1 MKLLIEQADMGQ
13 IQTLNEEV
21 NGVKHMVIEGIYMQA
36 EIVNGNKRMYRKP
49 IMEKAVQKY
58 ITERVDAKRAWGELG
73 HPATPEIK
81 HQNVSHRIIALNME
95 GNDVYGKALIT
106 KTPNGLIVEG
116 LIISGGAFG
125 VSSRGLGSLKAGK
138 GCNEVQEDF
147 QLATAADIVD
157 TPSAPGAHVT
167 ALMENTDWYVD
178 AFGVWQPRYQEIV
191 AETAAAA
198 KKVAKARREE
208 QFVRL
213 FDNLMTEFI
222 AK

>member
-13 IQTLNEEV
+13 IQTLNEDF
-21 NGVKHMVIEGIYMQA
+21 GGIKHMVIEGIYMQA
-36 EIVNGNKRMYRKP
+36 EVINGNKRKYRKP
-49 IMEKAVQKY
+49 IMEKAVNKY
-58 ITERVDAKRAWGELG
+58 ITERVDAGRAWGELG

-81 HQNVSHRIIALNME
+81 HQNVSHRIISLYME
-95 GNDVYGKALIT
+95 GNDVFGKALIT

-116 LIISGGAFG
+116 LVISGGKFG
-125 VSSRGLGSLKAGK
+125 VSSRGLGSIKSMNGFQD
-138 GCNEVQEDF
+138 VQEDF
-147 QLATAADIVD
+147 HLATAADIVD

-178 AFGVWQPRYQEIV
+178 QFGVWQPRFQELV

-198 KKVAKARREE
+198 RQVPKGRREE
-208 QFVRL
+208 HYVRL
-213 FDNLMTEFI
+213 FDDLMTKFI